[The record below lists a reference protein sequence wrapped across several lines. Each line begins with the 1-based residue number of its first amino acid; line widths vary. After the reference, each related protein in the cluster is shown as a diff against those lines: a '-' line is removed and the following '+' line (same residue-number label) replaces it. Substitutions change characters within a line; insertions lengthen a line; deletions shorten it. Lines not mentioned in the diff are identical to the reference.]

1 MKPMND
7 APAANP
13 PPQERT
19 GGGFRRRRPRWADRD
34 VPYRPPREVYTY
46 TKPLRL
52 LSMFFFG
59 YIWPHKV
66 PLLIYLLIT
75 TASACSVY
83 LMSYYGQVVIDKILV
98 VDPPAV
104 VQDWRARATAPDR
117 VADAPYVRD
126 RDESSALSAFV
137 APVSEERARRTEGR
151 VSEAYRLEKSASAR
165 PPDAGLRL
173 FGLFV
178 IYLSTVIL
186 LNVGGRIAISSR
198 HKVAHRMTVA
208 LRGAVHQKIVGLSS
222 GYHQATTPG
231 RLLAR
236 VMSDVGFI
244 QGMLLNVIATV
255 VSQTFMFLVGLVIL
269 FTLDWVCALAVVAAA
284 VPYTLVMR
292 NNQIRVKEF
301 HKEARHS
308 NSCLWGLVSQKLD
321 AIKAI
326 FAYGRE
332 GAERRNFYR
341 LSAVLQRDTLAQQR
355 LAAGIGRFAQ
365 LLTAFVSQGIFI
377 YCTYCVLD
385 GSMTLGKMMFIYGA
399 AVNLFTP
406 IVQLTQVS
414 SDIAGLFAVIQRV
427 AYTLE
432 NKNEIPD
439 APDAVPFQP
448 PVRQGVFIENLSFRY
463 SERSP
468 LVLSNINAFIPA
480 GKWTCIMGPSGAG
493 KTTLVNLLAR
503 LYDPTTGVIRIDQTP
518 LDKFTQQTLHRGVS
532 MVPQEAQILSGTV
545 RMNIIYG
552 SPNASPTQIM
562 NAAKAADCH
571 DFIMRLPV
579 QYETIIGE
587 KGTTLS
593 GGQRQRISIARALIT
608 DPEILILD
616 DVTSAL
622 DADTERK
629 IQETLT
635 QLMQGK
641 TAIIVSQR
649 VSMAARC
656 HQIIV
661 LEDGHISQHGTH
673 EALAHAPGF
682 YARLVTTQTSA

>member
-1 MKPMND
+1 
-7 APAANP
+7 
-13 PPQERT
+13 
-19 GGGFRRRRPRWADRD
+19 
-34 VPYRPPREVYTY
+34 
-46 TKPLRL
+46 
-52 LSMFFFG
+52 
-59 YIWPHKV
+59 
-66 PLLIYLLIT
+66 
-75 TASACSVY
+75 
-83 LMSYYGQVVIDKILV
+83 
-98 VDPPAV
+98 
-104 VQDWRARATAPDR
+104 
-117 VADAPYVRD
+117 
-126 RDESSALSAFV
+126 
-137 APVSEERARRTEGR
+137 
-151 VSEAYRLEKSASAR
+151 
-165 PPDAGLRL
+165 
-173 FGLFV
+173 
-178 IYLSTVIL
+178 
-186 LNVGGRIAISSR
+186 
-198 HKVAHRMTVA
+198 
-208 LRGAVHQKIVGLSS
+208 
-222 GYHQATTPG
+222 
-231 RLLAR
+231 
-236 VMSDVGFI
+236 
-244 QGMLLNVIATV
+244 
-255 VSQTFMFLVGLVIL
+255 
-269 FTLDWVCALAVVAAA
+269 
-284 VPYTLVMR
+284 
-292 NNQIRVKEF
+292 
-301 HKEARHS
+301 
-308 NSCLWGLVSQKLD
+308 
-321 AIKAI
+321 
-326 FAYGRE
+326 
-332 GAERRNFYR
+332 
-341 LSAVLQRDTLAQQR
+341 
-355 LAAGIGRFAQ
+355 
-365 LLTAFVSQGIFI
+365 
-377 YCTYCVLD
+377 
-385 GSMTLGKMMFIYGA
+385 MTLGKMMFIYGA

-503 LYDPTTGVIRIDQTP
+503 LYDPTTGVIRI
-518 LDKFTQQTLHRGVS
+518 
-532 MVPQEAQILSGTV
+532 